1 MKNPNCRNSSNLAA
15 SKANYEK
22 SKRDLLLSL
31 QQVKSA
37 WLGSVAGNLSL
48 ESLYRCKR
56 SAWPLISKHIQAAL
70 NFLIKKL
77 LIRENFPSPNV
88 NVKYVK
94 LSRGNQQSGAKKYS
108 QFLNLQ
114 ENSFIKQNH
123 MFNVNISPHDV
134 T

>member
-15 SKANYEK
+15 SKENYEK

-94 LSRGNQQSGAKKYS
+94 LSRGN
-108 QFLNLQ
+108 
-114 ENSFIKQNH
+114 
-123 MFNVNISPHDV
+123 
-134 T
+134 